1 MSRALPEDP
10 WSYFVA
16 TDDTIM
22 VRVADIAPSRARP
35 GGIERAGELM
45 LAAHR
50 GEVARRKPVSL
61 CDNGDG
67 TYTLLDG
74 NSTYANALAS
84 GWELLPGIVE
94 QVGDCPQPMRRNMQ
108 CPHCREHTD
117 RYWTSWDIPGEGY
130 ACPKCEGQARKI
142 DLDDG
147 ISVPRYA
154 AHRPPWKYDLSKG
167 LKAYPPAASAERSG
181 EARAIRQAFPKGA
194 VKEKGILWLAPIRP
208 GDPQSWKPYLKHER
222 GVTVD
227 LAKLDPENLQYSW
240 GAEGYVWHLGDIPR
254 EAITL
259 DWLTKR
265 NPRNPPQQESTT
277 IWPRDR
283 PEAIAHQEKQ
293 RRGNPLAPYK
303 LEVEGDAPGAT
314 LAQALARGV
323 EKASD
328 ICKITPPVCVGN
340 LGVPRDQMPQ
350 LREAVIPAY
359 LESLES
365 QGHHVHKATV
375 PVGHLQATQREI
387 NANKVLGMLENFRA
401 GRFPSITAPVIVST
415 EADGSHHILDGH
427 HRWATLLVDAPQN
440 EMEVHLVS
448 APIRELLLQA
458 DLFEGVT
465 QEAF

>member
-1 MSRALPEDP
+1 M
-10 WSYFVA
+10 A

-84 GWELLPGIVE
+84 GWELLPGVVE
-94 QVGDCPQPMRRNMQ
+94 QVDDCPQPMRRNISRSFLAT
-108 CPHCREHTD
+108 CPHCRSRTD

-130 ACPKCEGQARKI
+130 ACPKCEDQAR
-142 DLDDG
+142 L
-147 ISVPRYA
+147 P
-154 AHRPPWKYDLSKG
+154 
-167 LKAYPPAASAERSG
+167 
-181 EARAIRQAFPKGA
+181 
-194 VKEKGILWLAPIRP
+194 
-208 GDPQSWKPYLKHER
+208 
-222 GVTVD
+222 
-227 LAKLDPENLQYSW
+227 
-240 GAEGYVWHLGDIPR
+240 
-254 EAITL
+254 
-259 DWLTKR
+259 
-265 NPRNPPQQESTT
+265 
-277 IWPRDR
+277 IWPKHR

-323 EKASD
+323 EQASD
-328 ICKITPPVCVGN
+328 ICQITPPVCMGN

-359 LESLES
+359 LESLEG
-365 QGHHVHKATV
+365 QGHHVHQARV
-375 PVGHLQATQREI
+375 PVGHLKATQREI
-387 NANKVLGMLENFRA
+387 NANKVLGMLESFRA
-401 GRFPSITAPVIVST
+401 GRFPSITAPVVVST